1 LCGIVFIADYV
12 DVSAE
17 VEFLNALVIPL
28 RDSSGITFM
37 RGVDGF
43 PAFSFASTAN
53 VQRPANELVYRVGPD
68 FSFVASILPL
78 TSAGGSVPA
87 ALLCETKFDTDMSD
101 DLSSQEVSTGYT
113 LPSRSNL
120 HFKFLTFGHSGAQP

>member
-1 LCGIVFIADYV
+1 MRHYTALLQILRLCGIVFIADYV
-12 DVSAE
+12 DGSAE

-78 TSAGGSVPA
+78 TAAGGSVPA
-87 ALLCETKFDTDMSD
+87 ALL
-101 DLSSQEVSTGYT
+101 T
-113 LPSRSNL
+113 L
-120 HFKFLTFGHSGAQP
+120 

>member
-1 LCGIVFIADYV
+1 MRHYTALLQILRLCGIVFIADYV
-12 DVSAE
+12 DGSAE

-78 TSAGGSVPA
+78 TAAGGSVPA
-87 ALLCETKFDTDMSD
+87 ALLTFR
-101 DLSSQEVSTGYT
+101 SQRCQLVT
-113 LPSRSNL
+113 LCHPG
-120 HFKFLTFGHSGAQP
+120 LTYILNF